1 MGVVPNRDWSGWTR
15 ACTCAFL
22 LAVWAGC
29 EPAKQPTQPTVSL
42 RMHGTPVDATVIID
56 DEPLG
61 SLEFV
66 AAHGVALPPGIH
78 YVTVSAPGFFPWD
91 REVTAKLGSGVI
103 SLEVALTR
111 VPD

>member
-1 MGVVPNRDWSGWTR
+1 MALWTS
-15 ACTCAFL
+15 L
-22 LAVWAGC
+22 VGC
-29 EPAKQPTQPTVSL
+29 EPAKGPAQPTISL
-42 RMHGTPVDATVIID
+42 RMRGTPAEATVVID

-66 AAHGVALPPGIH
+66 AAHGVALPPGVH
-78 YVTVSAPGFFPWD
+78 YVTVTAPGFFPWD
-91 REVTAKLGSGVI
+91 HEVVAKPGSAPI